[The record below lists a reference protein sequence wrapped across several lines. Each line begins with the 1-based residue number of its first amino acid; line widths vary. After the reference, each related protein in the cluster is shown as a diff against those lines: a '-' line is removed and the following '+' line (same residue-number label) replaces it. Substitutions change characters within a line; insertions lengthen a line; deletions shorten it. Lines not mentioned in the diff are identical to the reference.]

1 MTNHEIAALAAETLS
16 NKKASDVAIIDLI
29 EKAGFADYFVI
40 ATGNSERQV
49 NSLIDDVEDKLA
61 ETGIFPKAIEGKNG
75 TGWILMDYGDIIV
88 NVFTNEMRDRYNI
101 EKLWADCPIEFI
113 GE

>member
-1 MTNHEIAALAAETLS
+1 MTNREIAVLAAETLS
-16 NKKASDVAIIDLI
+16 NKKASDIAVIDLI
-29 EKAGFADYFVI
+29 EKASFADYFVI

-49 NSLIDDVEDKLA
+49 NALVDDVEDKFA
-61 ETGIFPKAIEGKNG
+61 ENGIYPKMIEGKNG

-88 NVFTNEMRDRYNI
+88 NVFTNEMRERYNI
-101 EKLWADCPIEFI
+101 EKLWADCPVEFI